1 MGQSPRQRIILF
13 KMSTVPRLK
22 NSEPLIHAT
31 TWMNIKNLMVI
42 KRIFLWDSSRQNQ
55 PTAIGIRWVLVW
67 DWGGD
72 WLHKDEV
79 PLEWKCSISLLWG
92 YIHLSKLKLC
102 ILLYINNTCKI
113 SKKLNCRSWVKG
125 TWGFRIAFYF
135 CICLKFHDK
144 MFKKNTYINTKWY
157 REKP

>member
-1 MGQSPRQRIILF
+1 MGQSPRQRIILL

-31 TWMNIKNLMVI
+31 TWMNIKNFVVI
-42 KRIFLWDSSRQNQ
+42 KRIFLWHSSRQNQ

-72 WLHKDEV
+72 WLHNDEV
-79 PLEWKCSISLLWG
+79 PLEWKCSTSLLWG

-113 SKKLNCRSWVKG
+113 SKNKLPKLGERYMGVQDIILLLYLSQVPWQNVK
-125 TWGFRIAFYF
+125 
-135 CICLKFHDK
+135 
-144 MFKKNTYINTKWY
+144 KKNVYKH
-157 REKP
+157 